1 MIVIDTNVLV
11 RLVTD
16 DDPMQAQL
24 AQDALELAARAG
36 KALMVVNI
44 VLCELIWVLMRSY
57 GYSKPQ
63 CIDVLDRLLGFA
75 GLNFESRKL
84 ARNAT
89 TTWRAS
95 NADFADAMVGL
106 VAVEL
111 GAEFVLTFDKKAC
124 TLTSHRLLA

>member
-1 MIVIDTNVLV
+1 MIAIDTNVLV

-16 DDPMQAQL
+16 DDPAQAQL

-36 KALMVVNI
+36 KALIVVNI
-44 VLCELIWVLMRSY
+44 VMCELIWVLTRSY
-57 GYSKPQ
+57 GYTKLQ

-75 GLNFESRKL
+75 ALSFESRQL

-89 TTWRAS
+89 TAWRAS
-95 NADFADAMVGL
+95 SADFADAMVGL
-106 VAVEL
+106 AAAEL

-124 TLTSHRLLA
+124 SLTSHQLLA

>member
-16 DDPMQAQL
+16 DDPLQAQL

-36 KALMVVNI
+36 KTLMIVNI
-44 VLCELIWVLMRSY
+44 VLCELIWVLTRSY
-57 GYSKPQ
+57 GYTKLQ

-75 GLNFESRKL
+75 ALSFESRKL

-89 TTWRAS
+89 TIWRTS
-95 NADFADAMVGL
+95 NADFANAMVGL
-106 VAVEL
+106 AAVEL
-111 GAEFVLTFDKKAC
+111 GAEYVLTFDKQAC